1 MRIMAI
7 DYGDAHT
14 GVAISDPTGML
25 AGWTTTIDSRK
36 QDVVVE
42 QLRVIIAEW
51 QVTELVLGYPK
62 NMNDTKGERVLKSE
76 GLAQRLTE
84 ETGLPVHLN
93 LGRLPGLSPESEREG
108 MRMLFDTDDN
118 YVVLEMIGP
127 DGKERRYE
135 LLDIVEFEGVAYGVF
150 CPQEF
155 PEDGDIILRLE
166 GEDAQKPEGYVPVE
180 DEGIAQAVYD
190 IFHLK
195 NMSSFDF
202 QTYLEGE

>member
-1 MRIMAI
+1 
-7 DYGDAHT
+7 
-14 GVAISDPTGML
+14 
-25 AGWTTTIDSRK
+25 
-36 QDVVVE
+36 
-42 QLRVIIAEW
+42 
-51 QVTELVLGYPK
+51 
-62 NMNDTKGERVLKSE
+62 
-76 GLAQRLTE
+76 
-84 ETGLPVHLN
+84 
-93 LGRLPGLSPESEREG
+93 
-108 MRMLFDTDDN
+108 MLFDTDDN
-118 YVVLEMIGP
+118 YVVLEMTGP

-202 QTYLEGE
+202 RTLLSAPAAPQVRPPLFRPESPPPLLPGGGTRPASAAFPRRLSCS

>member
-1 MRIMAI
+1 
-7 DYGDAHT
+7 
-14 GVAISDPTGML
+14 
-25 AGWTTTIDSRK
+25 
-36 QDVVVE
+36 
-42 QLRVIIAEW
+42 
-51 QVTELVLGYPK
+51 
-62 NMNDTKGERVLKSE
+62 
-76 GLAQRLTE
+76 
-84 ETGLPVHLN
+84 
-93 LGRLPGLSPESEREG
+93 
-108 MRMLFDTDDN
+108 MLFDTDDN
-118 YVVLEMIGP
+118 YVVLEMTGP

-166 GEDAQKPEGYVPVE
+166 GEDAQK
-180 DEGIAQAVYD
+180 VYD

>member
-1 MRIMAI
+1 
-7 DYGDAHT
+7 
-14 GVAISDPTGML
+14 
-25 AGWTTTIDSRK
+25 
-36 QDVVVE
+36 
-42 QLRVIIAEW
+42 
-51 QVTELVLGYPK
+51 
-62 NMNDTKGERVLKSE
+62 
-76 GLAQRLTE
+76 
-84 ETGLPVHLN
+84 
-93 LGRLPGLSPESEREG
+93 

-166 GEDAQKPEGYVPVE
+166 GEDAQKPEGYVLVE